1 MARGTE
7 NIQGISGSRPCDL
20 ASPSLCFSLDVTGQL
35 LQHGSLR
42 LIVPQLVLLPV
53 KKGDCSSP
61 EKVLGLT
68 LVCVELVVGPNW
80 NRLCG
85 QREALT
91 GQARPGVGGV
101 TPFLAWGGERCF
113 QGKAE
118 APPLQGADGV
128 SRSLCPPHSLCP
140 PGPQPCGGRRNFHID
155 SIGGRWCCGREHP
168 DGAGTSA
175 GALLKVQ
182 RITINRRRT
191 LEITCLKEA
200 QFGDGTWQLALFWT
214 F

>member
-1 MARGTE
+1 M
-7 NIQGISGSRPCDL
+7 
-20 ASPSLCFSLDVTGQL
+20 
-35 LQHGSLR
+35 
-42 LIVPQLVLLPV
+42 

-101 TPFLAWGGERCF
+101 TPFLPWSGERCF

-128 SRSLCPPHSLCP
+128 SAPFAPRTASALLAHSLVEEEGTSTPTASEGGGAVAENTRTERAHQQERFLKCN
-140 PGPQPCGGRRNFHID
+140 GSQLIEGGRSKSH
-155 SIGGRWCCGREHP
+155 
-168 DGAGTSA
+168 
-175 GALLKVQ
+175 V
-182 RITINRRRT
+182 
-191 LEITCLKEA
+191 
-200 QFGDGTWQLALFWT
+200 
-214 F
+214 

>member
-1 MARGTE
+1 M
-7 NIQGISGSRPCDL
+7 
-20 ASPSLCFSLDVTGQL
+20 
-35 LQHGSLR
+35 
-42 LIVPQLVLLPV
+42 

-91 GQARPGVGGV
+91 GQALPGVGGV
-101 TPFLAWGGERCF
+101 TPFLTWGGERCF
-113 QGKAE
+113 QGKTE

-128 SRSLCPPHSLCP
+128 SAPFASRTASALLAHSLV
-140 PGPQPCGGRRNFHID
+140 
-155 SIGGRWCCGREHP
+155 EEE
-168 DGAGTSA
+168 GTSTPTA
-175 GALLKVQ
+175 SEGGGAVAENTRTERAHQQERFYRGLNVQ